1 MRLHLRVLPVL
12 LLVLLVACQRDDQP
26 VAVPQAGSTLDLT
39 AAGGTIGGPD
49 SAVAGWTTLRVN
61 EGEGEVH
68 RLIAFHLPSGVDPGP
83 FVAALD
89 TAATTPLGAVALG
102 GADGAAT
109 SVTVLLE
116 PGTLLVACLA
126 RDSANHRHATTGEWR
141 RLEIRAS
148 TAAATPPPGA
158 ITVEAVDFAYGGAV
172 AWPAGPQLVE
182 LRNVGTQDHLLLLAH
197 LKPGQGLGSWLAS
210 EGADSVSGPAVG
222 IARLGAGR
230 SAYLQVS
237 LVPGKYVLY
246 CLIKDGRTG
255 KLHLELGMLREI
267 AVGGTTP

>member
-1 MRLHLRVLPVL
+1 MRVLPVVL
-12 LLVLLVACQRDDQP
+12 LPLLVACQRDGKP
-26 VAVPQAGSTLDLT
+26 VAVSQTGSTLDLT
-39 AAGGTIGGPD
+39 AARGTIGGPD
-49 SAVAGWTTLRVN
+49 SAVAGWTTLRV
-61 EGEGEVH
+61 EEREGEVH
-68 RLIAFHLPSGVDPGP
+68 RLIAFHLPTGVDPEP
-83 FVAALD
+83 FIAALD

-102 GADGAAT
+102 GADGAPT
-109 SVTVLLE
+109 SVTVFLE

-126 RDSANHRHATTGEWR
+126 RDSADHRHATMGEWR
-141 RLEIRAS
+141 RLEIHPS

-158 ITVEAVDFAYGGAV
+158 ITVEAADFAYGGAA

-182 LRNVGTQDHLLLLAH
+182 LRNVGAQDHLLLLAH

-210 EGADSVSGPAVG
+210 EGADSVSDAPVG
-222 IARLGAGR
+222 IARLGPGR
-230 SAYLQVS
+230 SAYLPVS

-267 AVGGTTP
+267 TVGGTTP